1 MAKHWKSFVKKEK
14 AQKKENAAIADIAS
28 LLSPDAKKSDKSL
41 EDVAEFSTSLKSLID
56 EQKKLEDEMAEL
68 TGKKKESK
76 TDRRYESEIKS
87 VDQKK
92 KEEAAEEKKRQKRKE
107 SHRKQQDDRWEI
119 TPSFTSKKKDITSV
133 TPISKKRSETKP
145 DTGFIHKK
153 KVSTPAARIPKIQ
166 KKSENTIVSKKK
178 KKATSLLEFGKKV
191 QTGKKTFDEFTKN
204 PKKSVAKVP
213 DFKPAKKPVTPK
225 LAIPKPKSKPITQ
238 KRKAQKP
245 TSQKPKRQEKT
256 LLKNTGK
263 RNVISEIGKKK
274 KPVEAIS
281 NSVKNGTKKLDS
293 FINNAAKKKPL
304 QTVKTVVKKASKAIE
319 TFDTVSK
326 KVSKVTDTFN
336 TIHKTGNDVQAG
348 IEKINSVVKSPELK
362 TLSTKVS
369 KGMGI
374 VNKVGKKL
382 NKVDQLFNTANKKLE
397 KTKSVTNLF
406 EKKLKAVDFI
416 SGKDAATKNAF
427 DFGFIQKQQTKKEE
441 TQSFNVGNKKLNVDF
456 NTIKDIKKGIDTLKN
471 TKKQKDSFSL

>member
-14 AQKKENAAIADIAS
+14 APKKGNEDIADIAS
-28 LLSPDAKKSDKSL
+28 LLSPGAKKSDKSL

-56 EQKKLEDEMAEL
+56 EQKKLEGEMAEL
-68 TGKKKESK
+68 TGKKKESN

-119 TPSFTSKKKDITSV
+119 TPSLTSKKKDSTSV
-133 TPISKKRSETKP
+133 TPITEKKRKAKP
-145 DTGFIHKK
+145 TTGFIHKK
-153 KVSTPAARIPKIQ
+153 KASPPAARIPKVQ
-166 KKSENTIVSKKK
+166 KKPENTIVSKKK
-178 KKATSLLEFGKKV
+178 KEATPLLEFGKKV
-191 QTGKKTFDEFTKN
+191 QTVKKTFDDFTKN

-213 DFKPAKKPVTPK
+213 VFKSAKKSVTPK
-225 LAIPKPKSKPITQ
+225 LAKPKSKPVTQ

-245 TSQKPKRQEKT
+245 PSQKPKRQEKT

-274 KPVEAIS
+274 KSAEAIS
-281 NSVKNGTKKLDS
+281 NPVKKGAEKLDS
-293 FINNAAKKKPL
+293 FINNAAKKKPV
-304 QTVKTVVKKASKAIE
+304 QTVKTVAKKVSKAID
-319 TFDTVSK
+319 TFNTVTK

-348 IEKINSVVKSPELK
+348 IEKITSVVKSPELK
-362 TLSTKVS
+362 TLSNKVS

-382 NKVDQLFNTANKKLE
+382 NKVDKLFNTANKKLE

-416 SGKDAATKNAF
+416 SGKDATTKNAF
-427 DFGFIQKQQTKKEE
+427 DFNFIQQQQTKKEE
-441 TQSFNVGNKKLNVDF
+441 TQSFNVGNKKLKVDF

>member
-14 AQKKENAAIADIAS
+14 APKKENEEIANIAS

-41 EDVAEFSTSLKSLID
+41 EDVAEINTSLKSLID

-68 TGKKKESK
+68 TGKKKDSN
-76 TDRRYESEIKS
+76 TDKRYENEIKTI
-87 VDQKK
+87 DQKK
-92 KEEAAEEKKRQKRKE
+92 KEEAAAEEKRKKRKE
-107 SHRKQQDDRWEI
+107 SNRKQQDDRWEV
-119 TPSFTSKKKDITSV
+119 TPSFTPKKRAISSV
-133 TPISKKRSETKP
+133 PPISEKRKKATP
-145 DTGFIHKK
+145 NTGFIQPKK
-153 KVSTPAARIPKIQ
+153 ASKPAVRIPKVQ
-166 KKSENTIVSKKK
+166 RKPENTIVSKKK
-178 KKATSLLEFGKKV
+178 KKATSLLEFGKKI
-191 QTGKKTFDEFTKN
+191 QTGKKTFDDFTKN

-213 DFKPAKKPVTPK
+213 VFTSAKKSVTPK
-225 LAIPKPKSKPITQ
+225 LAVPKPKLKPIPKKQ
-238 KRKAQKP
+238 KAQLP

-263 RNVISEIGKKK
+263 RNVINEIGRKKK
-274 KPVEAIS
+274 SVEAIS
-281 NSVKNGTKKLDS
+281 NAVKKGTEKLDS
-293 FINNAAKKKPL
+293 FINNAAKKKPV
-304 QTVKTVVKKASKAIE
+304 QTVKTVAKKASNAMD
-319 TFDTVSK
+319 TFDTVTK

-336 TIHKTGNDVQAG
+336 TINKTGNELQTG
-348 IEKINSVVKSPELK
+348 IEKITSVVKSPELK

-382 NKVDQLFNTANKKLE
+382 NKVDKLFNTANKKLE

-416 SGKDAATKNAF
+416 SGKDATTKNAF

-441 TQSFNVGNKKLNVDF
+441 TQGFNVGNKKQQVDF
-456 NTIKDIKKGIDTLKN
+456 NTIKDIKKGIDTFKSA
-471 TKKQKDSFSL
+471 KKQKDSFSL

>member
-14 AQKKENAAIADIAS
+14 APKEENAAIADIAS
-28 LLSPDAKKSDKSL
+28 LLSSDAKKSDKSL

-76 TDRRYESEIKS
+76 TDRRYENEIKS

-92 KEEAAEEKKRQKRKE
+92 KEEAEEERKRQKRKE
-107 SHRKQQDDRWEI
+107 SHRKKQDDRWEI
-119 TPSFTSKKKDITSV
+119 TPSFTSKKKDSTSV
-133 TPISKKRSETKP
+133 TPITEKKRKDKP
-145 DTGFIHKK
+145 TTGFIHKK
-153 KVSTPAARIPKIQ
+153 KASPPTARIPKIQ
-166 KKSENTIVSKKK
+166 KKAENTIVSKNK

-191 QTGKKTFDEFTKN
+191 QTGKKSFDDFTKN

-213 DFKPAKKPVTPK
+213 VFKSAKKSVTPK
-225 LAIPKPKSKPITQ
+225 LAIPKPKSTPVTQ

-245 TSQKPKRQEKT
+245 PSQKPKRQEKT

-274 KPVEAIS
+274 KSAEAIS
-281 NSVKNGTKKLDS
+281 NSVKKGSEKLDS
-293 FINNAAKKKPL
+293 FINNATKKKPV
-304 QTVKTVVKKASKAIE
+304 QTVKTVAKKASKAID
-319 TFDTVSK
+319 TFNTVTQ

-336 TIHKTGNDVQAG
+336 TIHKTGNDVQTG

-416 SGKDAATKNAF
+416 SGKDATTKNAF
-427 DFGFIQKQQTKKEE
+427 DFDFIQKQQTKKEE
-441 TQSFNVGNKKLNVDF
+441 TKNFNVGNKKLQVDF
-456 NTIKDIKKGIDTLKN
+456 NTIKDIKKGFDTLKTA
-471 TKKQKDSFSL
+471 TKKKDSFSL